1 MTSQTLNVNCTI
13 CKRQYDGAQALVSRP
28 APDKGEGVSQ
38 YVLICPHCQTET
50 HTYYYTADIERR
62 QRLVRITAE
71 NMRKRQLEG
80 NQIRAENASRRFRQA
95 QADLRRAFDK
105 LNPPKEAQNATQT

>member
-13 CKRQYDGAQALVSRP
+13 CKRQYDGAQALISRP

-71 NMRKRQLEG
+71 NMRKRQAEG
-80 NQIRAENASRRFRQA
+80 DLVRIENATRRFRQA
-95 QADLRRAFDK
+95 QEDLRRKFEA
-105 LNPPKEAQNATQT
+105 LNPPKELRNAAQP